1 MSGLSLF
8 DPKDD
13 SAAPSYLTVSMLTGM
28 VKHTLAQDFSGVR
41 VIGEVSSISRPGSG
55 HVYFDLKDDNGKF
68 PAVLWKSTAS
78 RLVFDLQTG
87 MSVRVRGDV
96 TIYPPQGKYQLS
108 VKTIEPDGIGA
119 LDLAYRQLREKLQR
133 EGLFDLDRKRP
144 LPRFP
149 RRIVVVTSP
158 TGAAVRDFLQ
168 IVNRRWRASEILIAP
183 SRVQGQGAGLE
194 IAEAIALAN
203 QVADAD
209 LIIVTRGGGSLED
222 LWAFNEEIVARAIYS
237 SRLPVVSAVGHE
249 VDFSIADFVADLRVA
264 TPSEAAERCVP
275 HADELRAALDVQAKR
290 MAAGLRL
297 KTSKVRM
304 RVDRLGERL
313 IRGVEEHLKDSRHR
327 LDILSERAKCAIHA
341 EIDTRKHRLATHAA
355 KLDALSPLGVL
366 ARGYT
371 LTMTESGGR
380 LVRRCSD
387 VAPGDLIRTRT
398 AEGAIVS
405 RVESVEPPA
414 IRSFR

>member
-13 SAAPSYLTVSMLTGM
+13 SATAHLTVSMLTGM
-28 VKHTLAQDFSGVR
+28 VKRTLEQDFSGVR
-41 VIGEVSSISRPGSG
+41 VIGEVSSVSRPSSG

-68 PAVLWKSTAS
+68 PAVLWKSNAS
-78 RLVFDLQTG
+78 RLVFELQNG

-96 TIYPPQGKYQLS
+96 TIYAPQGKYQLS
-108 VKTIEPDGIGA
+108 VRTVEPNGIGA
-119 LDLAYRQLREKLQR
+119 LDLAFRQLREKLQR
-133 EGLFDLDRKRP
+133 EGLFDSSRKRP
-144 LPRFP
+144 IPRFP

-168 IVNRRWRASEILIAP
+168 IANRRWQASEILIAP
-183 SRVQGQGAGLE
+183 SRVQGSGAALE

-264 TPSEAAERCVP
+264 TPSEAAERCMP
-275 HADELRAALDVQAKR
+275 HADELRAALDAHANR

-297 KTSKVRM
+297 QTASARVRI
-304 RVDRLGERL
+304 DRLGDRL

-327 LDILSERAKCAIHA
+327 LDILTERAKCAIHA
-341 EIDTRKHRLATHAA
+341 EIDNRKHLLATHAA
-355 KLDALSPLGVL
+355 RLDALSPLGVL
-366 ARGYT
+366 ARGYS
-371 LTMTESGGR
+371 LTTTESAGR

-405 RVESVEPPA
+405 RVESVDPSA
-414 IRSFR
+414 IRSLQ